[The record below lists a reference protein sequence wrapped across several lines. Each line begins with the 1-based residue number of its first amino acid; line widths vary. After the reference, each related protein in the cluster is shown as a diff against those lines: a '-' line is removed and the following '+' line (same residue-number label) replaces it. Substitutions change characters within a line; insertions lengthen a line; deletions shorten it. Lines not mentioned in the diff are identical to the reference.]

1 MARLGYVTLGTNDL
15 EKAAAFYD
23 ELLGSIGHTR
33 IFQDENGFIAW
44 GVSLEEPALAIT
56 PPFDGNPATVGN
68 GVMAAMNMESKEA
81 VDAFHAKAIEL
92 GATDEGA
99 PGQRIEGFYAG
110 YFRDLDGNKL
120 NAFIFA

>member
-44 GVSLEEPALAIT
+44 GVSLENPGVADAAQQLVVERGCFFQVIGTEGDVSESGHGATSKELERVMGIEPTSSAWEAEVLPLNYTRALA
-56 PPFDGNPATVGN
+56 NL
-68 GVMAAMNMESKEA
+68 
-81 VDAFHAKAIEL
+81 AKDH
-92 GATDEGA
+92 G
-99 PGQRIEGFYAG
+99 
-110 YFRDLDGNKL
+110 
-120 NAFIFA
+120 